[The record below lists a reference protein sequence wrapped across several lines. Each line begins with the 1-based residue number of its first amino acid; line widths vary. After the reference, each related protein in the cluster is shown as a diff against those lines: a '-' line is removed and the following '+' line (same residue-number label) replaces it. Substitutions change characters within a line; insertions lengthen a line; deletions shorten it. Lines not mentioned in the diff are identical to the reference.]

1 MKIRDITLLIF
12 GILILTACNFTL
24 AEDITPPPNYV
35 PPTPVPTLGPL
46 YPAQTPSTGNGAA
59 IYSEKCAPCHGE
71 TGMGDGP
78 QGIQLQGVT
87 VPAFGLPE
95 IARPASLAQWYTT
108 VTRGNIERFM
118 PPFASLSDQE
128 RWDVVAYAMT
138 FHTTEDEIEKGREL
152 FEANCADCPTDY
164 FKDQLKMAS
173 LSEVELAR
181 IVKEGNDEVKAF
193 GQNLDEDEVWAVAAY
208 LRTLSFSTASV
219 ASVSSPLAP
228 PATEA
233 VAISQTPV
241 SPVGT
246 PIEGTAQ
253 ATVPSELTEI
263 SKPGFG
269 TITGLIENK
278 TGVDLPSNLE
288 ITLRGFDHGTDPNAT
303 PTEILSLDGIVNA
316 NGTFTFENVEMP
328 ANRIFLAQVDH
339 AGITLQS
346 EFAVVKEGVS
356 TLNLSPIIL
365 YGTTDDPSAL
375 TIDDARIFY
384 DYAESEIQVYGVY
397 TFRNLTDKTI
407 IAKLKD
413 GVEIPFIKSPEG
425 AQPLGFEPMQDSQP
439 ITSKDDNIAFPPNE
453 QPYGLIV
460 YSTMTKGNQVEITHP
475 FVLSVAS
482 LTVFLPEGV
491 NAEGSQL
498 TDHGVQTIEGLN
510 FQMYAAGNLP
520 AGNTLRFTLS
530 GIPKEASTSP
540 PASTIESNPNRSIL
554 FGAAALGLALILA
567 GAWIYIRDHQNFEE
581 NNQRDEG
588 DEFESPEEVMD
599 AIIALDDL
607 HQAKRI
613 SDGPYQKRRNE
624 LKEILR
630 NEISD

>member
-1 MKIRDITLLIF
+1 MKLRVIILLILGSF
-12 GILILTACNFTL
+12 IFTACNFTL
-24 AEDITPPPNYV
+24 AEDITPPPDYV

-46 YPAQTPSTGNGAA
+46 YPAQAPSIENGAA
-59 IYSEKCAPCHGE
+59 IYSVKCAPCHGE
-71 TGMGDGP
+71 TGMGDGE

-95 IARPASLAQWYTT
+95 IARSASLAQWYTT

-152 FEANCADCPTDY
+152 FEANCADCSIDY
-164 FKDQLKMAS
+164 FKDQLKMSS

-181 IVKEGNDEVKAF
+181 IIKEGNDELKAF
-193 GQNLDEDEVWAVAAY
+193 GENLDEAEVWAVAAY
-208 LRTLSFSTASV
+208 LRTLSFGTAPVAAVST
-219 ASVSSPLAP
+219 PLTP
-228 PATEA
+228 RATEPA
-233 VAISQTPV
+233 PISQTPF
-241 SPVGT
+241 SALGT

-253 ATVPSELTEI
+253 ATVQSEATGI

-269 TITGLIENK
+269 TVTGLIENK
-278 TGVDLPSNLE
+278 TGVDWPSDLK
-288 ITLRGFDHGTDPNAT
+288 ITLRGFDQGTDPNST
-303 PTEILSLDGIVNA
+303 PQEILSLDGTVNA
-316 NGTFTFENVEMP
+316 NGTFAFENVEMP
-328 ANRIFLAQVDH
+328 PSRIFIAQIDH
-339 AGITLQS
+339 EGITLQS

-356 TLNLSPIIL
+356 TLNLSPIRL

-384 DYAESEIQVYGVY
+384 EYADSEIQVYGVY

-407 IAKLKD
+407 VAKLKD
-413 GVEIPFIKSPEG
+413 GMEIPFIKSPQG
-425 AQPLGFEPMQDSQP
+425 ARPLGFEPMQDSQP

-460 YSTMTKGNQVEITHP
+460 FSTMEKADQVQVTHP
-475 FVLSVAS
+475 FVLPVAS

-491 NAEGSQL
+491 SAEGSQL
-498 TDHGVQTIEGLN
+498 TDHGVQTIERLN
-510 FQMYAAGNLP
+510 FQMYAAGDLP

-530 GIPKEASTSP
+530 GIPKEPSTLPSTST
-540 PASTIESNPNRSIL
+540 SESEPNRSIL
-554 FGAAALGLALILA
+554 FGAGALGLALILA
-567 GAWIYIRDHQNFEE
+567 GAWIYIRDRQSIEE
-581 NNQRDEG
+581 NNHKDEIG
-588 DEFESPEEVMD
+588 EFESPVEVMD

-613 SDGPYQKRRNE
+613 SNEAYQKRRNE

-630 NEISD
+630 NELKD